1 MANLSSRGERMGN
14 ERIKIKYMDLLDLL
28 KHHLGDI
35 IFKEALEH
43 GQIEVVD
50 DTTGQV
56 IQTITLDDV
65 NF

>member
-1 MANLSSRGERMGN
+1 MGN
-14 ERIKIKYMDLLDLL
+14 EKIKIKYMDLLDLL

-35 IFKEALEH
+35 IFKEALEL